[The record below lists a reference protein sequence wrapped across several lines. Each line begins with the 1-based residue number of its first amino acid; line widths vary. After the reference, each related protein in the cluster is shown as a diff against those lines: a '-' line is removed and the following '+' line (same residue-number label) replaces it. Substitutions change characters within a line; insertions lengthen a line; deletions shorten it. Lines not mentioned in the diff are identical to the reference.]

1 MNAEKVKIIL
11 GYTMVCL
18 IWGSTWMAIRIGLD
32 SVSPI
37 LSAGF
42 RFSLASA
49 ALYLYMKYKGVKIQT
64 DRRSIALYIILGVF
78 SFVIPFGLSYWGQ
91 NYIPSWLAAIL
102 FAVMPFF
109 VLIFSRMAIPQDKI
123 QSDKIAAMIMGF
135 LGIIIIFSKNLSWD
149 SGFSFWGMVA
159 ILLGAVLQAAIAVM
173 VKKYGE
179 HLHPLSMNFIP
190 ILICGVSLTAAGLI
204 FEDVSAIKLDSKAL
218 ISIAYLAI
226 FGTILTFTTY
236 YWLLKRINIILLS
249 LTSFVTPIVAMVL
262 GAVFMGEILTSR
274 DLLGSSLV
282 LIAILFANFKGLKNY
297 FMVQRAGVND

>member
-1 MNAEKVKIIL
+1 MNSEKVKIIL
-11 GYTMVCL
+11 GYTLVCI

-49 ALYLYMKYKGVKIQT
+49 ALYIYMKYKGVKIQT
-64 DRRSIALYIILGVF
+64 DRRSVVLYIILGVF

-109 VLIFSRMAIPQDKI
+109 VLIFSRAAIPGEKI
-123 QSDKIAAMIMGF
+123 TSDKVAAMILGF
-135 LGIIIIFSKNLSWD
+135 LGIVVIFSKNLTWSQ
-149 SGFSFWGMVA
+149 GFSFWGMMAV
-159 ILLGAVLQAAIAVM
+159 LFGAVLQAAIAVM

-190 ILICGVSLTAAGLI
+190 ILICGVSLTIAGLI
-204 FEDVSAIKLDSKAL
+204 FEDISAIKLDSKAL
-218 ISIAYLAI
+218 ISITYLAI
-226 FGTILTFTTY
+226 FGTIVTFTTY

-249 LTSFVTPIVAMVL
+249 LTSFVTPIVALIL
-262 GAVFMGEILTSR
+262 GGFIMGEMFTSR

-282 LIAILFANFKGLKNY
+282 LIAILFANFKGLRNY
-297 FMVQRAGVND
+297 FVAQRAGVND

>member
-1 MNAEKVKIIL
+1 MNSEKIKIIL
-11 GYTMVCL
+11 GYTLVCL

-42 RFSLASA
+42 RFSLASV
-49 ALYLYMKYKGVKIQT
+49 ALYIFMKFKGIKIQT
-64 DRRSIALYIILGVF
+64 DRRSIILYVILGVF
-78 SFVIPFGLSYWGQ
+78 SFVLPFGLTYWGQ
-91 NYIPSWLAAIL
+91 NYIPSWLASIL

-109 VLIFSRMAIPQDKI
+109 VVIFSRIAIPKDKI
-123 QSDKIAAMIMGF
+123 SGDKIAAMVLGF
-135 LGIIIIFSKNLSWD
+135 LGIIIIFSKNLTMD
-149 SGFSFWGMVA
+149 SGFSFWGMIAV
-159 ILLGAVLQAAIAVM
+159 LVGAVLQGAIAVM

-190 ILICGVSLTAAGLI
+190 VLICGISLTLAGLI
-204 FEDVSAIKLDSKAL
+204 FEDVSAIHLDSKAL

-226 FGTILTFTTY
+226 FGTIVTFTTY
-236 YWLLKRINIILLS
+236 YWLLKKINIILLS
-249 LTSFVTPIVAMVL
+249 LTSFITPIVAMIL
-262 GAVFMGEILTSR
+262 GSLFMGELLTSR

-297 FMVQRAGVND
+297 FVTQRVEAND